1 MLGPFFWRGGALR
14 NCVWGTAIAVAIFC
28 SGCSSKPAVD
38 GRKVF
43 LQSEAEL
50 KKVRSFRAHIVT
62 GENGG
67 MMTDAEYQ
75 CDKNIAHYLETKDN
89 PPSKTEFIATET
101 VLFHRSADELDPM
114 WNAERRPANLRA
126 CTRLVDGPDR
136 KKMGVR
142 FFSADQERILPPF
155 SLYATEDG
163 ATITPLGNQVVDGVS
178 SEIWKV
184 EDKALFIPLH
194 TIWIGTIDRLPTKY
208 VEGDLARP
216 KGTVTFSSWG
226 EQFDI
231 QLPRGE
237 LFPKEAAPELL
248 R

>member
-1 MLGPFFWRGGALR
+1 MVRGRAWPLGISLALL
-14 NCVWGTAIAVAIFC
+14 CF
-28 SGCSSKPAVD
+28 GCGRKPVLD

-50 KKVRSFRAHIVT
+50 KGVRSFRAHMVT
-62 GENGG
+62 GEGGG

-101 VLFHRSADELDPM
+101 VLFHRSADELDAI

-126 CTRLVDGPDR
+126 CTRLLDGPDR

-142 FFSADQERILPPF
+142 YFSADQERILPPF

-163 ATITPLGNQVVDGVS
+163 TTITPLGNEAVDGVS

-184 EDKALFIPLH
+184 EDKALFIPVH

-208 VEGDLARP
+208 VEGDLAKP

-231 QLPRGE
+231 QLPPGA
-237 LFPKEAAPELL
+237 LFPKEAAPELF

>member
-1 MLGPFFWRGGALR
+1 VRKRAWGAA
-14 NCVWGTAIAVAIFC
+14 TAIAAAVLC
-28 SGCSSKPAVD
+28 CGCSRKPQID
-38 GRKVF
+38 GRKIF

-50 KKVRSFRAHIVT
+50 HKVRSFRAYIVT
-62 GENGG
+62 GEDGG
-67 MMTDAEYQ
+67 MVTDAQFQ
-75 CDKNIAHYLETKDN
+75 CDKSIAHYLETKDN

-101 VLFHRSADELDPM
+101 VLFHRSADTLDVI

-126 CTRLVDGPDR
+126 CTRLLDGPDR

-142 FFSADQERILPPF
+142 YFSADQERILPPF

-163 ATITPLGNQVVDGVS
+163 ATITPMGNEVVDGVS

-184 EDKALFIPLH
+184 EDKALTIPLH

-208 VEGDLARP
+208 VEGDLAKPR
-216 KGTVTFSSWG
+216 GTVTFSG
-226 EQFDI
+226 YGDQFDI
-231 QLPRGE
+231 QLPRGAQ
-237 LFPKEAAPELL
+237 FPKEAAPEVL

>member
-1 MLGPFFWRGGALR
+1 MRGRAWPLVISLALL
-14 NCVWGTAIAVAIFC
+14 CF
-28 SGCSSKPAVD
+28 GCGRKPVPD

-50 KKVRSFRAHIVT
+50 KGVRSFRAHMVT
-62 GENGG
+62 GEGGG

-101 VLFHRSADELDPM
+101 VLFHRSADELDAI

-126 CTRLVDGPDR
+126 CTRLLDGPDR

-142 FFSADQERILPPF
+142 YFSADQERILPPF

-163 ATITPLGNQVVDGVS
+163 RRSRCWATKWSTESPAKSGRWKTKRCLFLCTQFGSGRSIACRRNM
-178 SEIWKV
+178 WKV
-184 EDKALFIPLH
+184 
-194 TIWIGTIDRLPTKY
+194 IWPSRR
-208 VEGDLARP
+208 ER
-216 KGTVTFSSWG
+216 
-226 EQFDI
+226 
-231 QLPRGE
+231 
-237 LFPKEAAPELL
+237 
-248 R
+248 

>member
-1 MLGPFFWRGGALR
+1 MGNRAWGSAISVALL
-14 NCVWGTAIAVAIFC
+14 CF
-28 SGCSSKPAVD
+28 GCSRKPVVD
-38 GRKVF
+38 GRKIF

-62 GENGG
+62 GEGG
-67 MMTDAEYQ
+67 GLVTDEEYQ
-75 CDKNIAHYLETKDN
+75 CDKTIAHYLETKGN

-101 VLFHRSADELDPM
+101 VLFHRSADALDVM
-114 WNAERRPANLRA
+114 WDAEHRPANLRA
-126 CTRLVDGPDR
+126 CTRLLDGPDR

-142 FFSADQERILPPF
+142 YFSADQERILPPF

-163 ATITPLGNQVVDGVS
+163 STITPMGNEVVDGVS

-184 EDKALFIPLH
+184 EDKDWTIPLH

-208 VEGDLARP
+208 VERDLAKPR
-216 KGTVTFSSWG
+216 GTVTFSG
-226 EQFDI
+226 YGDQFDI
-231 QLPRGE
+231 QLPRGA
-237 LFPKEAAPELL
+237 LFPTEAAPELL

>member
-1 MLGPFFWRGGALR
+1 LR
-14 NCVWGTAIAVAIFC
+14 NRVWGTGLAVALFCFGC
-28 SGCSSKPAVD
+28 SGKPAVD
-38 GRKVF
+38 GRKIF

-50 KKVRSFRAHIVT
+50 KKVRSFRAHIVS
-62 GENGG
+62 GESGG

-75 CDKNIAHYLETKDN
+75 CDNRIAHYLETTDD
-89 PPSKTEFIATET
+89 PPSRTEFIATET
-101 VLFHRSADELDPM
+101 VLFHRSADALDVM

-126 CTRLVDGPDR
+126 CGRLLDGPDR

-142 FFSADQERILPPF
+142 YFSADQERILPPF

-163 ATITPLGNQVVDGVS
+163 ATITAMGNEVVGGVS

-194 TIWIGTIDRLPTKY
+194 TVWIGTSDRLPTKY
-208 VEGDLARP
+208 VEGDLAKP
-216 KGTVTFSSWG
+216 KGTVTFSDWG

-231 QLPRGE
+231 QLPRGA
-237 LFPKEAAPELL
+237 LFPKEAAPELF